1 MNREMKMDRKKIAA
15 GALLLL
21 SLLLI
26 IAGIFQNELRIIWN
40 NGKILCLTCIGI
52 K

>member
-1 MNREMKMDRKKIAA
+1 MKRLKPSKKVLAA
-15 GALLLL
+15 GALVL

-26 IAGIFQNELRIIWN
+26 ALGLFRNELWIIYN

>member
-1 MNREMKMDRKKIAA
+1 MALQIKKVLV
-15 GALLLL
+15 GGVFLLAL
-21 SLLLI
+21 
-26 IAGIFQNELRIIWN
+26 IFVALGLYRGELRIIWN

>member
-1 MNREMKMDRKKIAA
+1 METKKVLASL
-15 GALLLL
+15 ALVL
-21 SLLLI
+21 SL
-26 IAGIFQNELRIIWN
+26 AAAIFAAVKGEELRIIWN

>member
-1 MNREMKMDRKKIAA
+1 LALRVKRFLAG
-15 GALLLL
+15 GALVL
-21 SLLLI
+21 SLLLLFL
-26 IAGIFQNELRIIWN
+26 GVKRDELRVIWN

>member
-1 MNREMKMDRKKIAA
+1 LKLPTKKAVA
-15 GALLLL
+15 GGALLL
-21 SLLLI
+21 SLVLIVLGVLLGEPKI
-26 IAGIFQNELRIIWN
+26 VWS

>member
-1 MNREMKMDRKKIAA
+1 MGNKSKVA

-21 SLLLI
+21 SILTVLF
-26 IAGIFQNELRIIWN
+26 GIYREELRIIWN

>member
-1 MNREMKMDRKKIAA
+1 MGNKSKMA

-21 SLLLI
+21 SILTVLF
-26 IAGIFQNELRIIWN
+26 GIYREELRIIWN

>member
-1 MNREMKMDRKKIAA
+1 MDKNKKVLA

-21 SLLLI
+21 SIFLI
-26 IAGIFQNELRIIWN
+26 SLGIYRDELKVIWN

>member
-1 MNREMKMDRKKIAA
+1 MGNKSKVA
-15 GALLLL
+15 GALLHL
-21 SLLLI
+21 SILTVLF
-26 IAGIFQNELRIIWN
+26 GIYREELRIIWN

>member
-1 MNREMKMDRKKIAA
+1 VIDKGKKVMA

-21 SLLLI
+21 SLLFILF
-26 IAGIFQNELRIIWN
+26 GISRKEARVIWN

>member
-1 MNREMKMDRKKIAA
+1 MKTKLVAA
-15 GALLLL
+15 GVFLL

-26 IAGIFQNELRIIWN
+26 GWGIFRDELWVIWN

>member
-1 MNREMKMDRKKIAA
+1 LALKVKRILAG
-15 GALLLL
+15 GALVL
-21 SLLLI
+21 SLLLLLLG
-26 IAGIFQNELRIIWN
+26 AKRNELRVIWN